1 MNRADSL
8 RIFLRRFVVAL
19 VVATVITSSS
29 VVVANVVENR
39 KFNAIPTIR
48 IPNNVLS
55 AKGPPGA
62 PTNYLIIGSDSRNF
76 VDTPEQAKAFGDAK
90 EVGKGRSDVMMV
102 VHTDPAEGTA
112 FVVSF
117 PRDTQVEIEGHGR
130 DLLNSAFA
138 YGGPALTIKT
148 FRQDFGIPIQHFLAV
163 NFEGFRKIVDAI
175 GHVKI
180 YFPTPARDMYTGLY
194 QPTRGCVAL
203 DGERA
208 LQYARSRHYLI
219 PRDGVSNPD
228 PQNKHDWIEDPRAD
242 LDRIQRQQ
250 YFLRSL
256 GQTAL
261 KRSSG
266 NPFTALALANAVV
279 SSMSKDQTLTK
290 RELESLVRTFR
301 GLDPATVE
309 MTTLPVEGGVNSPLV
324 AKYPEAQP
332 VLDRLKDFTPK
343 TFVLPAA
350 ADPST
355 VKVVV
360 VDGSGVK
367 GRAASVERDLV
378 ARGFRSGGSGDASST
393 EFAKTQVRYGLGE
406 GEKGL
411 SVAEYIGTGNAV
423 EVEDTSVQDGSRTLR
438 GDVLVILGRD
448 YPRLRGLLSKPPA
461 STTSSAPT
469 SSAPATTA
477 AASTSSTTTTTSAL
491 TPDTRYVPYS
501 GDALAPLVGCP

>member
-1 MNRADSL
+1 
-8 RIFLRRFVVAL
+8 VAL
-19 VVATVITSSS
+19 VVATVLSTGS
-29 VVVANVVENR
+29 VVVANVVENQ
-39 KFNAIPTIR
+39 KFNDIHTIR
-48 IPNNVLS
+48 IPDNVLS
-55 AKGPPGA
+55 PKAKPGA
-62 PTNYLIIGSDSRNF
+62 PTNYLIIGSDSRDF

-90 EVGKGRSDVMMV
+90 DVGKGRSDVMMV

-117 PRDTQVEIEGHGR
+117 PRDTEVEIEGHGR
-130 DLLNSAFA
+130 DLLNAAFA

-148 FRQDFGIPIQHFLAV
+148 FRKDFGIPIQHFLAV

-180 YFPTPARDMYTGLY
+180 YFPTPARDMFTGLY
-194 QPTRGCVAL
+194 QPTAGCVAL

-219 PRDGVSNPD
+219 PDEGVSNPD
-228 PQNKHDWIEDPRAD
+228 PQNRHDWIEDPRAD

-261 KRSSG
+261 NRSSG

-309 MTTLPVEGGVNSPLV
+309 MTTLPVEGGVKSPLV

-343 TFVLPAA
+343 TFVLPEA
-350 ADPST
+350 ADPKT

-378 ARGFRSGGSGDASST
+378 ARGFRSGGSGDAGGT
-393 EFAKTQVRYGLGE
+393 DFAKTQVRYGLGE

-423 EVEDTSVQDGSRTLR
+423 EVEDTSVQDGNRTLR

-448 YPRLRGLLSKPPA
+448 YPSLRGLLAKPPS
-461 STTSSAPT
+461 STNNS
-469 SSAPATTA
+469 
-477 AASTSSTTTTTSAL
+477 ASTSSRPAPSAASSTSSTTTTSAL

>member
-1 MNRADSL
+1 
-8 RIFLRRFVVAL
+8 
-19 VVATVITSSS
+19 
-29 VVVANVVENR
+29 
-39 KFNAIPTIR
+39 
-48 IPNNVLS
+48 
-55 AKGPPGA
+55 
-62 PTNYLIIGSDSRNF
+62 
-76 VDTPEQAKAFGDAK
+76 
-90 EVGKGRSDVMMV
+90 MMV

-117 PRDTQVEIEGHGR
+117 PRDTQVEIDGHGR
-130 DLLNSAFA
+130 DLLNAAFA

-148 FRQDFGIPIQHFLAV
+148 FRKDFGIPIQHFLAV

-228 PQNKHDWIEDPRAD
+228 PQDEHDWIEDPRAD

-261 KRSSG
+261 NRSSG
-266 NPFTALALANAVV
+266 NPLTALALANAVV

-309 MTTLPVEGGVNSPLV
+309 MTTLPVEGGTNGAPLV

-332 VLDRLKDFTPK
+332 VLDRLRNFTPK
-343 TFVLPAA
+343 TFVLPVA

-438 GDVLVILGRD
+438 GDVLVVLGRD
-448 YPRLRGLLSKPPA
+448 YPRLRGLLSKPAA

-469 SSAPATTA
+469 SSAPATG
-477 AASTSSTTTTTSAL
+477 AASTSSTTTTTSAI

>member
-1 MNRADSL
+1 VGRSVSL
-8 RIFLRRFVVAL
+8 RIFVRRFAVAL
-19 VVATVITSSS
+19 VVATVITSTS
-29 VVVANVVENR
+29 VVVANVMETQ
-39 KFNAIPTIR
+39 KFNAIRTIH
-48 IPNNVLS
+48 IPGLS
-55 AKGPPGA
+55 APGEPGA
-62 PTNYLIIGSDSRNF
+62 PTNFLIIGSDSRDF

-117 PRDTQVEIEGHGR
+117 PRDTEVEIEGHGR
-130 DLLNSAFA
+130 DKLNAAFA

-148 FRQDFGIPIQHFLAV
+148 FRKDFGIPIQHFLAV

-180 YFPTPARDMYTGLY
+180 YFPTPARDVYTGLY
-194 QPTRGCVAL
+194 QPTSGCVSL

-219 PRDGVSNPD
+219 PREGVANPD
-228 PQNKHDWIEDPRAD
+228 PNNEHDWIEDPRQD
-242 LDRIQRQQ
+242 LDRIPRQQ

-261 KRSSG
+261 NRSSG

-279 SSMSKDQTLTK
+279 SSMSKDQNLTK
-290 RELESLVRTFR
+290 RDLESLVRTFR

-309 MTTLPVEGGVNSPLV
+309 MTMLPVTGGTHGAPLV

-332 VLDRLKDFTPK
+332 LLDRLKNFTPK
-343 TFVLPAA
+343 TFVLPEA
-350 ADPST
+350 ADPAT

-378 ARGFRSGGSGDASST
+378 ERGFRSGGSGDASGT
-393 EFAKTQVRYGLGE
+393 DFAKTQVRYGLGE

-448 YPRLRGLLSKPPA
+448 FPHLRGLVSKPP
-461 STTSSAPT
+461 SSTTTSSTPAT
-469 SSAPATTA
+469 SAVSSA
-477 AASTSSTTTTTSAL
+477 SSTTTTISAL

>member
-1 MNRADSL
+1 
-8 RIFLRRFVVAL
+8 
-19 VVATVITSSS
+19 
-29 VVVANVVENR
+29 
-39 KFNAIPTIR
+39 
-48 IPNNVLS
+48 
-55 AKGPPGA
+55 
-62 PTNYLIIGSDSRNF
+62 
-76 VDTPEQAKAFGDAK
+76 
-90 EVGKGRSDVMMV
+90 
-102 VHTDPAEGTA
+102 
-112 FVVSF
+112 
-117 PRDTQVEIEGHGR
+117 
-130 DLLNSAFA
+130 
-138 YGGPALTIKT
+138 
-148 FRQDFGIPIQHFLAV
+148 
-163 NFEGFRKIVDAI
+163 
-175 GHVKI
+175 
-180 YFPTPARDMYTGLY
+180 
-194 QPTRGCVAL
+194 
-203 DGERA
+203 
-208 LQYARSRHYLI
+208 
-219 PRDGVSNPD
+219 
-228 PQNKHDWIEDPRAD
+228 
-242 LDRIQRQQ
+242 
-250 YFLRSL
+250 
-256 GQTAL
+256 
-261 KRSSG
+261 
-266 NPFTALALANAVV
+266 
-279 SSMSKDQTLTK
+279 
-290 RELESLVRTFR
+290 
-301 GLDPATVE
+301 
-309 MTTLPVEGGVNSPLV
+309 
-324 AKYPEAQP
+324 

>member
-1 MNRADSL
+1 
-8 RIFLRRFVVAL
+8 VAL
-19 VVATVITSSS
+19 VVAAAICTTS

-39 KFNAIPTIR
+39 KFNAIPTIQ
-48 IPNNVLS
+48 IPGLDP
-55 AKGPPGA
+55 KGPPGA
-62 PTNYLIIGSDSRNF
+62 PANYLIIGSDSRDF
-76 VDTPEQAKAFGDAK
+76 VDTPEQAKAFGEAK
-90 EVGKGRSDVMMV
+90 DVGVGRSDVMMV
-102 VHTDPAEGTA
+102 VHTDPAAGTA

-117 PRDTQVEIEGHGR
+117 PRDTEVEIEGHGR
-130 DLLNSAFA
+130 DKLNAAFA

-148 FRQDFGIPIQHFLAV
+148 FRDAFGIPIQHFLAV

-180 YFPTPARDMYTGLY
+180 YFPTPARDTFTGLY

-219 PRDGVSNPD
+219 PREGVTNPD
-228 PQNKHDWIEDPRAD
+228 PNNEDDWIEDPRQD
-242 LDRIQRQQ
+242 LDRIPRQQ

-261 KRSSG
+261 NRSSG

-279 SSMSKDQTLTK
+279 SSMSKDQNLTE
-290 RELESLVRTFR
+290 RDLESLVRTFR

-309 MTTLPVEGGVNSPLV
+309 MTTLPVEGGVKTPLV

-332 VLDRLKDFTPK
+332 LLDRLKNFTPK
-343 TFVLPAA
+343 TFVLPEA
-350 ADPST
+350 ADPAT

-367 GRAASVERDLV
+367 GRAVSVERDLV
-378 ARGFRSGGSGDASST
+378 ARGFRSGGSGAAGDT
-393 EFAKTQVRYGLGE
+393 DFAKTQVRYGLGE

-423 EVEDTSVQDGSRTLR
+423 EVDDTSVQDGSRTLR

-448 YPRLRGLLSKPPA
+448 YPNLRGLLSKPPSSTSTSA
-461 STTSSAPT
+461 STSSTPAP
-469 SSAPATTA
+469 SAAS
-477 AASTSSTTTTTSAL
+477 STSSTTTTTSAL

-501 GDALAPLVGCP
+501 GNALAPLVGCP